1 MHAHWRALLDHR
13 STKVVRTG
21 PVDVLL
27 GFCVRALAWLVAVG
41 LVVSLLPGMGLDPNS
56 IWLPGAGLPPAVVT
70 ALLATFVVSVAL
82 GPLLGGRRMR
92 TVGLQASVLVAAVA
106 LADTAIFYRA
116 LSEGLSQPR
125 VPIPLAAPVALLL
138 IAWAIRARQRGA
150 GGDPTRPRDPWQKLM
165 ERALP

>member
-13 STKVVRTG
+13 STKVVRIG

-27 GFCVRALAWLVAVG
+27 GFCVRALAWLVGVG
-41 LVVSLLPGMGLDPNS
+41 LVVSLLPGTGIDPNAV
-56 IWLPGAGLPPAVVT
+56 WLQGAGLPQAVVT
-70 ALLATFVVSVAL
+70 ALLAAFFVAVAL
-82 GPLLGGRRMR
+82 GPLLGGRGMR
-92 TVGLQASVLVAAVA
+92 AVGVYAAVLLAAVA
-106 LADTAIFYRA
+106 LADTAVFYRA
-116 LSEGLSQPR
+116 LNAGTSQPR
-125 VPIPLAAPVALLL
+125 LPIPVAAPVALLL